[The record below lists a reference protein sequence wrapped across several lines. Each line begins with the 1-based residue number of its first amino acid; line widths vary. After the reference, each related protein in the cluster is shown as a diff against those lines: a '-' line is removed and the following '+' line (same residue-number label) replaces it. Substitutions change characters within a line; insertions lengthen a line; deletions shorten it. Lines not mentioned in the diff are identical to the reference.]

1 MMRLIKLACLVLAAA
16 WGLGLAGCT
25 SLPEKILHTKYRET
39 YDAVYEAP
47 DTSDTTARFDGNSTF
62 DDYRRYAF
70 AHSPALRA
78 AFDRWKAALERVPQ
92 ARSLDDPILAFE
104 YFIEQ
109 RQTRYQASL
118 IQLFPA
124 FGKLTLRDK
133 RAVAEADAA
142 MRAFDAERLTL
153 FDRVVKAFYEYHYLF
168 RATEVTDENFQLLAD
183 LEKVVTTRY
192 TTGLAPFADLIKV
205 QVEKDRI
212 ANELATLRDE
222 RGSKSAMLAA
232 LLNFPA
238 RAALP
243 WPKVAPYGRALINE
257 AVLDGMIKDL
267 NPELKAADSM
277 IDAAAYRE
285 KLAHRNFLP
294 DFMLGA
300 SWMVMPGMDGKGD
313 ESDVGIM
320 AGITVPV
327 WWGKY
332 RAEIREAGAMR
343 RAAVNNRDDR
353 YNMLKAELSMAIFKF
368 RDAERRIGL
377 FKTSLI
383 PKAVQ
388 ALGVAKQEFSA
399 GKTDF
404 MTLIDAQRTLLE
416 FSLMAERAAVDRE
429 IALGEIGRN
438 IGKYDIGVWLD
449 TKTSGEKQ

>member
-1 MMRLIKLACLVLAAA
+1 MRLIKLFCLVSALAC
-16 WGLGLAGCT
+16 GLGLAGCA

-39 YDAVYEAP
+39 YDAVYKAP
-47 DTSDTTARFDGNSTF
+47 DTTDATARFDGNSAF
-62 DDYRRYAF
+62 DDYLQYAF
-70 AHSPALRA
+70 AHSPGLHA

-92 ARSLDDPILAFE
+92 ARSLDDPTLSFE

-118 IQLFPA
+118 TQVFPA

-133 RAVAEADAA
+133 RAASEAEAA
-142 MRAFDAERLTL
+142 MHAFEAERFAL

-168 RATEVTDENFQLLAD
+168 RTTEVTDENIKLLAD

-192 TTGLAPFADLIKV
+192 QTGLVPFSDLIKV

-212 ANELATLRDE
+212 ANELASLRDE
-222 RGSKSAMLAA
+222 RGSKSAILAA
-232 LLNFPA
+232 LLNLPA
-238 RAALP
+238 NAALP
-243 WPKVAPYGRALINE
+243 WPKVSPSGRAIIDE
-257 AVLDGMIKDL
+257 AVLAGMLADL

-277 IDAAAYRE
+277 IAAATHQE
-285 KLAHRNFLP
+285 ELAHRSFLP

-300 SWMVMPGMDGKGD
+300 NWMVMPGMEGKGN

-332 RAEIREAGAMR
+332 RAEIREAGAMT
-343 RAAVNNRDDR
+343 RAAVNERDDR
-353 YNMLKAELSMAIFKF
+353 RNMLKAELSMAIFKF
-368 RDAERRIGL
+368 RDAERRIAL
-377 FKTSLI
+377 FTTSLI
-383 PKAVQ
+383 PKAAQ
-388 ALGVAKQEFSA
+388 ALEVAKQEFAS

-416 FSLMAERAAVDRE
+416 FRRMAERAAVDRE
-429 IALGEIGRN
+429 IALGEIGCC
-438 IGKYDIGVWLD
+438 IGKYNVGVELD
-449 TKTSGEKQ
+449 DKAPGEKK

>member
-1 MMRLIKLACLVLAAA
+1 MMRLIKLFCLLVAVAG
-16 WGLGLAGCT
+16 GLGLAGCT
-25 SLPEKILHTKYRET
+25 SLPEKILHAQYRDT

-47 DTSDTTARFDGNSTF
+47 DTTDAAARFDGNSTF
-62 DDYRRYAF
+62 DDYRQYAF
-70 AHSPALRA
+70 THSPGLRA
-78 AFDRWKAALERVPQ
+78 AFERWKAALERIPQ
-92 ARSLDDPILAFE
+92 ARSLDDPMLVFE

-124 FGKLTLRDK
+124 FGKLGLRDK
-133 RAVAEADAA
+133 RAVAEAEAA
-142 MRAFDAERLTL
+142 MRTFETERLTL

-168 RATEVTDENFQLLAD
+168 RATKVADEDFQLLAD
-183 LEKVVTTRY
+183 IERVVTTRY
-192 TTGLAPFADLIKV
+192 KTGLAPFADLIKV
-205 QVEKDRI
+205 QVEKDRV
-212 ANELATLRDE
+212 ANELATLRDA

-232 LLNFPA
+232 LLNLPA

-243 WPKVAPYGRALINE
+243 WPKVAPAGRALIDQ
-257 AVLDGMIKDL
+257 AVLDGMLADL

-277 IDAAAYRE
+277 IDAAVYRE
-285 KLAHRNFLP
+285 KLAYRSFLP

-320 AGITVPV
+320 AGISVPV

-343 RAAVNNRDDR
+343 RAGVNNRDDR
-353 YNMLKAELSMAIFKF
+353 HNMLKAELSMAIFKF
-368 RDAERRIGL
+368 RDAERRTAL
-377 FKTSLI
+377 FTTSLI
-383 PKAVQ
+383 PKAAQ

-416 FSLMAERAAVDRE
+416 FKLMSERSAADRE
-429 IALGEIGRN
+429 IALGEIGRC
-438 IGKYDIGVWLD
+438 IGKYDVGVELD
-449 TKTSGEKQ
+449 GKASGAKK

>member
-1 MMRLIKLACLVLAAA
+1 MNPSKLFCLILTTAGWLC
-16 WGLGLAGCT
+16 LAGCA
-25 SLPEKILHTKYRET
+25 SLPEKTLHARYRET
-39 YDAVYEAP
+39 HHTGYEAP
-47 DTSDTTARFDGNSTF
+47 DIETGIDGNSTL
-62 DDYRRYAF
+62 DDYHQYAF
-70 AHSPALRA
+70 THSPALRA

-118 IQLFPA
+118 IQMFPA
-124 FGKLTLRDK
+124 FGKLSLRDK
-133 RAVAEADAA
+133 RAVAEAEAA
-142 MRAFDAERLTL
+142 MRTFDAERLTL

-168 RATEVTDENFQLLAD
+168 RATEVTDENLQLLAD

-192 TTGLAPFADLIKV
+192 KTGLAPFADLIKV
-205 QVEKDRI
+205 QVEKDRV
-212 ANELATLRDE
+212 ANELATLRDV
-222 RGSKSAMLAA
+222 RGSKSAILAA
-232 LLNFPA
+232 LLNLPA

-243 WPKVAPYGRALINE
+243 WPKVAPSGRALIDE
-257 AVLDGMIKDL
+257 TVLDGMLADL

-285 KLAHRNFLP
+285 KLAYRSFLP

-300 SWMVMPGMDGKGD
+300 SWMVMPGMGGTGD
-313 ESDVGIM
+313 ESDVGLM

-332 RAEIREAGAMR
+332 HAEIREAGAMH
-343 RAAVNNRDDR
+343 RAMVNNKDDR
-353 YNMLKAELSMAIFKF
+353 HNMLKAELSTAIFKF

-377 FKTSLI
+377 FTNSLI

-416 FSLMAERAAVDRE
+416 FSLMAERAAADRE

-438 IGKYDIGVWLD
+438 IGKYNVGVEAGG
-449 TKTSGEKQ
+449 KTPGK